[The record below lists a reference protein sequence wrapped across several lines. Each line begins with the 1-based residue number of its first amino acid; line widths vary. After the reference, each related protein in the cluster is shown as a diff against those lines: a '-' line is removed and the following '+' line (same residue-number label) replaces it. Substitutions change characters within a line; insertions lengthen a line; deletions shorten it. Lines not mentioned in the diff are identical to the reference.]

1 MQMNRSLLRWLRAAV
16 VLPLLLVTAPVVAD
30 DPAIVVKQGSADFA
44 ATVDRLKSAIEAR
57 GAKVAAVVDHAA
69 AAQADGQSLGPTT
82 LVIFGNPK
90 LGTPLMQSRRTAGL
104 DLPMRVLVW
113 QQADGVV
120 RVAYW
125 PPSRM
130 AAAHGIADRD
140 DIVAKMTGALDA
152 ITEEAIRP

>member
-1 MQMNRSLLRWLRAAV
+1 M
-16 VLPLLLVTAPVVAD
+16 PLLLLLLVAGPAAGD
-30 DPAIVVKQGSADFA
+30 DPPIVVKQGSQGFA
-44 ATVDRLKSAIEAR
+44 ATVERLKSAIEAR

-69 AAQADGQSLGPTT
+69 AAEANGLSLRPTT

-90 LGTPLMQSRRTAGL
+90 LGTPLMESRQTVGL
-104 DLPMRVLVW
+104 DLPLRVLVW
-113 QQADGVV
+113 EDADGVV

-125 PPSRM
+125 PPSRT
-130 AAAHGIADRD
+130 AAAHGIADRN